1 MVFGLFR
8 FLSYLGFL
16 DTKLWPTSTMKS
28 EDKSSKHR
36 FGHVNRERHK
46 SQFIFEYHFYRIS
59 YVVVEKPLKN

>member
-1 MVFGLFR
+1 
-8 FLSYLGFL
+8 
-16 DTKLWPTSTMKS
+16 MKS